1 MLFRCAIQLS
11 ISSEYWAEITYEPE
25 RRVSRRDRL
34 TTFHAGPSAPWSA
47 GSKRKLAKER
57 AMFWIYLIR
66 VLLAYSFTRNIF
78 LSVFPGLL
86 ALICPELGLGEAY

>member
-1 MLFRCAIQLS
+1 MLFRRAIQLS
-11 ISSEYWAEITYEPE
+11 ISSEHWAEVTYA
-25 RRVSRRDRL
+25 
-34 TTFHAGPSAPWSA
+34 HAGPSAPWFA
-47 GSKRKLAKER
+47 GSKRKLVKER